1 MIEEDAH
8 IAVDGIMEDLFS
20 RKGFSVAWNDTE
32 EQGKQD
38 IAQMMYNHI
47 MHALLEQKEQTN

>member
-8 IAVDGIMEDLFS
+8 IAVNEIMEDLFS
-20 RKGFSVAWNDTE
+20 RKGFSVAWDDTE
-32 EQGKQD
+32 QLGKQD

-47 MHALLEQKEQTN
+47 MHALLEQKE